1 MMSSDLST
9 LSLRK
14 REERKEDMA
23 DRHSGILDSGE
34 KGNPIATPSWH
45 RYIINDSVSELI
57 NRVPELMEVP
67 RYWKVLDPLQVL
79 VAVNK
84 AVHLQKLG
92 KMKTRTLN
100 SEIIFNLS
108 PTNNISEAF
117 RKFGLSDSD
126 SGVLV
131 VLTDDGT
138 GALNSQEL
146 ISHVDGHQV
155 PLTDLSKLTDFTK
168 VKKVYKI
175 TTEEEKIGSLLDAI
189 ICRMSIKDV
198 L

>member
-1 MMSSDLST
+1 MDTTYQLELFPQFKVTILLFNNVKNASQ
-9 LSLRK
+9 LRK
-14 REERKEDMA
+14 KAMDGSIEGA
-23 DRHSGILDSGE
+23 LL
-34 KGNPIATPSWH
+34 NPAMIA
-45 RYIINDSVSELI
+45 
-57 NRVPELMEVP
+57 
-67 RYWKVLDPLQVL
+67 DPLQVL

-84 AVHLQKLG
+84 AIHLQLLG

-117 RKFGLSDSD
+117 KRFGLSDSD

-138 GALNSQEL
+138 RAMSSRE
-146 ISHVDGHQV
+146 IIPHVEGQQV
-155 PLTDLSKLTDFTK
+155 PLADLSQLTDYAK

-175 TTEEEKIGSLLDAI
+175 TTQEEKVGSILDAV
-189 ICRMSIKDV
+189 ICRMAVKDV

>member
-1 MMSSDLST
+1 MDVTYRLDLFPQCKVTMLLFNNMKNASQ
-9 LSLRK
+9 LRK
-14 REERKEDMA
+14 KAMDGSVEGA
-23 DRHSGILDSGE
+23 LL
-34 KGNPIATPSWH
+34 NPAMI
-45 RYIINDSVSELI
+45 
-57 NRVPELMEVP
+57 
-67 RYWKVLDPLQVL
+67 LDPLQVL

-84 AVHLQKLG
+84 AVHLQLLG

-117 RKFGLSDSD
+117 RKFGLSDND

-138 GALNSQEL
+138 RAIISQEI
-146 ISHVDGHQV
+146 ISHVEGQQI
-155 PLTDLSKLTDFTK
+155 PLSHLSQLTDFTK

-175 TTEEEKIGSLLDAI
+175 TTEEEKIGSILDAI
-189 ICRMSIKDV
+189 ICRMSVKNV

>member
-1 MMSSDLST
+1 MIGLST
-9 LSLRK
+9 AAIMDVTCPLELFPSYKVTMLLFTDVKNASQLRK
-14 REERKEDMA
+14 KA
-23 DRHSGILDSGE
+23 
-34 KGNPIATPSWH
+34 
-45 RYIINDSVSELI
+45 
-57 NRVPELMEVP
+57 MEGCIEGALLSP
-67 RYWKVLDPLQVL
+67 TMILDPLQVL

-138 GALNSQEL
+138 EALNAQEL
-146 ISHVDGHQV
+146 ISHVEGQQV
-155 PLTDLSKLTDFTK
+155 PLTDLSELTDFTK

-175 TTEEEKIGSLLDAI
+175 TTEEEKIGSILDAI

>member
-1 MMSSDLST
+1 MDVTYQLDLFPQHGVT
-9 LSLRK
+9 MLLFNNVKNAAQLRK
-14 REERKEDMA
+14 KAMDGSVDGTLLSPAM
-23 DRHSGILDSGE
+23 
-34 KGNPIATPSWH
+34 
-45 RYIINDSVSELI
+45 II
-57 NRVPELMEVP
+57 
-67 RYWKVLDPLQVL
+67 DPLQVL

-84 AVHLQKLG
+84 AIHLHLVG

-117 RKFGLSDSD
+117 KKFGLSDSD

-138 GALNSQEL
+138 RPLDSQKI
-146 ISHVDGHQV
+146 ISAVEGQQV
-155 PLTDLSKLTDFTK
+155 PLANLSQLTDFTK

-175 TTEEEKIGSLLDAI
+175 TTEEEKIGSVLDAV
-189 ICRMSIKDV
+189 ICRMSVKDV